1 MLCDLQRIISQA
13 ALLGL
18 KVHPSKCELIFLG
31 NPDQETRGKIH
42 AAFDDICPGINII
55 PKSELCILSAGIG
68 EDAIRTTLTQ
78 KSENLQKLQGTLKS
92 LDSHVALFLLKNCF
106 SIPKL
111 TYFLR
116 CSPTF
121 TQPDLFKR
129 YDDIIASMLCDISNL
144 QFNELSLDQASLPA
158 HLGGIG
164 ISKATTLEFPAFL
177 ASASSCRNLSSQILW
192 DTDIDEETFN
202 VAFAL
207 WSESTGIVAA
217 PEKPCYQERWSLPL
231 YEASRDALISKLDD
245 PGKRRITSFQGKR
258 AAARL
263 SALPSM
269 NLGLKLTHAQLKN
282 SIGSRLGLQLCETHT
297 CVCGSLVE
305 KSGKHGLSCR
315 RSAGR
320 FSRHTALNAIVK
332 CALGSVHIPA
342 TLEPPGL
349 LRSDNKRPDGM
360 SLLSWSRGQS
370 VVWDVTVVD
379 ALAPSRISNFAP
391 GNAAEE
397 AESRKR
403 SNNTEVIQAGYNFI
417 PLAFEAQGQP
427 GPDCNNFIKELGKRL
442 IVATKEPRAAMFLK
456 QRISIAIQTANSA
469 CILGTIREVDSLE
482 ELFYTI

>member
-1 MLCDLQRIISQA
+1 MLQSQNLEKKTTPSTSAQQGNPEGPPLFCDSINELIHSLVSKLNFWYLDDGNIGDHYQKVLCDLQRIISQA

-18 KVHPSKCELIFLG
+18 KVHPSKCELNLLG
-31 NPDQETRGKIH
+31 SPDQETRGTIH
-42 AAFDDICPGINII
+42 AAFDDICTGIEII

-121 TQPDLFKR
+121 TQLDLLKS
-129 YDDIIASMLCDISNL
+129 YDDIIASILCDISNL

-164 ISKATTLEFPAFL
+164 ISKATTLAFPAFL

-192 DTDIDEETFN
+192 DTDIDEEPFN

-217 PEKPCYQERWSLPL
+217 PENPCYQKSWSLPL

-245 PGKRRITSFQGKR
+245 PGKRRITSFQGKT
-258 AAARL
+258 AAAWL

-269 NLGLKLTHAQLKN
+269 NLGLKLT
-282 SIGSRLGLQLCETHT
+282 
-297 CVCGSLVE
+297 
-305 KSGKHGLSCR
+305 
-315 RSAGR
+315 
-320 FSRHTALNAIVK
+320 
-332 CALGSVHIPA
+332 
-342 TLEPPGL
+342 
-349 LRSDNKRPDGM
+349 
-360 SLLSWSRGQS
+360 
-370 VVWDVTVVD
+370 D
-379 ALAPSRISNFAP
+379 A
-391 GNAAEE
+391 
-397 AESRKR
+397 
-403 SNNTEVIQAGYNFI
+403 
-417 PLAFEAQGQP
+417 
-427 GPDCNNFIKELGKRL
+427 
-442 IVATKEPRAAMFLK
+442 
-456 QRISIAIQTANSA
+456 
-469 CILGTIREVDSLE
+469 
-482 ELFYTI
+482 